1 MASEPQ
7 TTASQMRMER
17 IERLLRELEYEVTR
31 GIMEREID
39 EEIGFR
45 FVVPNSRKIPSG
57 LVFCEFRTRPT
68 RAYEAAAYGLYEPL
82 KLRIVGGSSE

>member
-1 MASEPQ
+1 MSE

-17 IERLLRELEYEVTR
+17 IERLLRELEYDVTR
-31 GIMEREID
+31 GILGREID

-45 FVVPNSRKIPSG
+45 FLVPNSRKIPNG

-68 RAYEAAAYGLYEPL
+68 PPYEAASYLYEPL
-82 KLRIVGGSSE
+82 KLRIVGGSNV

>member
-1 MASEPQ
+1 MSEAAA
-7 TTASQMRMER
+7 TMRMER

-45 FVVPNSRKIPSG
+45 FVVPISHKIPG
-57 LVFCEFRTRPT
+57 GIVGCEFRTRPGQT
-68 RAYEAAAYGLYEPL
+68 YEAAYYGLHEAP
-82 KLRIVGGSSE
+82 KLRLVEPTSPPPPP